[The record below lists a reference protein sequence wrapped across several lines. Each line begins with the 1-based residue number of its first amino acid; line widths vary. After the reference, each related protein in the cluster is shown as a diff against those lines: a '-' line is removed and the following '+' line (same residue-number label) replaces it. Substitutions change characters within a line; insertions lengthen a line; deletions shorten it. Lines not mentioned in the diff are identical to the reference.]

1 MDDVDAET
9 LLKMLCHIY
18 NEEITEEQ
26 MDRKL
31 LEAARRYQLDNLVSI
46 LRQMFQKARIQ
57 KSQCSGR
64 QVFLTFYWVTFLS
77 NLDTQFCQDHQQ
89 FSRLFLALS
98 SCVVCK

>member
-46 LRQMFQKARIQ
+46 LRQMFQKARPLYETKNHSVVVDRYSLLFI
-57 KSQCSGR
+57 G
-64 QVFLTFYWVTFLS
+64 LLS
-77 NLDTQFCQDHQQ
+77 
-89 FSRLFLALS
+89 
-98 SCVVCK
+98 

>member
-1 MDDVDAET
+1 MEDVDAET

-46 LRQMFQKARIQ
+46 LRQMFQKARP
-57 KSQCSGR
+57 
-64 QVFLTFYWVTFLS
+64 L
-77 NLDTQFCQDHQQ
+77 
-89 FSRLFLALS
+89 
-98 SCVVCK
+98 